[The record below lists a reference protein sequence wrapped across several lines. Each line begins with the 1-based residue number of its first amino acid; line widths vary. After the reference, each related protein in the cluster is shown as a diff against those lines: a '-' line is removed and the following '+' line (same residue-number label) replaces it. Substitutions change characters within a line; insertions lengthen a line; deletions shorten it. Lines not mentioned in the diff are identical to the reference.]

1 MNNALLYLGGLL
13 VVVLAALFSVPFF
26 IDWNGYRGV
35 FEEEASKVL
44 GRDVRVGGAVN
55 LRLLPTPYVRFEKV
69 RLADT
74 TGQTGE
80 PFVRAESFTMWLA
93 GPALLRGVLEAN
105 EVELNRPV
113 LSLVIDDQGSGNWST
128 LHLKTGALPFVPKN
142 VALRSVKLIE
152 GTVAIYGA
160 QSAVISRIE
169 SINGELSADALAGP
183 YKYKGAAKWSG
194 EDHEIKFATTEP
206 ASDGSYRIKA
216 NVRSLVSQSNY
227 TFDGGLADL
236 SGKPKYDGDLTA
248 KFTLPPVD
256 GEKQAPAATEG
267 NGIDLK
273 AKVTGN
279 SQGVKL
285 DDINISFDNAAEPQL
300 LTGTA
305 ASTWGA
311 AEPRMETVLSAKWLD
326 LDRLAGAGEGGAS
339 FQRIEQIGLGFIRS
353 LAGNGAAS
361 AKVTIDQVK
370 IGGETAGGLNIDA
383 ERSGGVVT
391 LKDLRAGLPGGSR
404 LNISGQLKDDN
415 GSDNF
420 DGQVLVH
427 GGNLARFIGWAAKSG
442 SVIDIKAD
450 GPFSVEGRL
459 IAGDKR
465 FEFTQAKAEISGQ
478 PLSGEVRFSDDGRR
492 RVAIAIEAARVDTAL
507 LFPTKAAEIENE
519 IRMALGLQHG
529 ATAEPTKDA
538 PSATTD
544 PSDVSLRLLAS
555 ELKTGTQTF
564 RNVDATLAFEAG
576 EFRVPRAKFTAASG
590 LGVVFEARVKNAA
603 HEPKG
608 TLAYEFNAQSPD
620 AMKDM
625 AAMTG
630 VSDVFNIERLQAL
643 QPARLAG
650 LVRLGERGK
659 GAADVTFGGVVKGA
673 RVSGRAELDGGLAR
687 WRTAPSRITANGVA
701 PDLAAVLVAFGAD
714 TSQPSATA
722 ARPATF
728 SFASS
733 GTIATGAKTV
743 ADIKSPGLETDFN
756 GNSVWPEAAKLS
768 LNGNVTIKARDFAE
782 VLSLAGVAIPGGLAA
797 TALEGVIAVADK
809 DGLLTLTSRQMTA
822 GAVKLRGQVSI
833 KHPPAGNAIV
843 TADIVAGQLKV
854 ASLLAVVLDKPAVVA
869 AAAPSAHILATAWPE
884 QQFNFD
890 ALKSV
895 EGDIKLGFSSLE
907 LEPGLATRA
916 GAMKINFKPGK
927 ISVSG
932 LSAEALGGKLDAA
945 TELEKTPGGVTMS
958 ATLKIAGAALEMLN
972 QKSKGRAG
980 LDLAVT
986 GRAQSPATLIAQ
998 LTGQG
1003 AASLEAASHPGPNTF
1018 DVAVTSAAILGGKL
1032 PNEPEI
1038 IRDELVA
1045 ALTNSQVQSGTRT
1058 MQVSVVDGAA
1068 RIAPFEI
1075 DSKDGKTVVT
1085 TTADLSSLA
1094 VDSAWAVAALV
1105 PPPPIVP
1112 GTVSD
1117 WSPAPKGP
1125 LAPVSVVYVGRLA
1138 DLAHLDVKV
1147 DPTELQR
1154 ELTVRQM
1161 ERNVEELERLRRRDE
1176 DRVKRELDRRKAFE
1190 AERAAAAAAKAPPA
1204 APALPPAAATPAPLP
1219 PAAEKLPPVLPES
1232 NGTATNNAAPA
1243 DGSSGAA
1250 VQYNTQAGA
1259 PDGSTGTT
1267 PPVQTQ
1273 TQSETSTQ
1281 TPTGAASSATVSKQQ
1296 IEIIPDVP
1304 LAGTD
1309 NRSPVPRPAAASRP
1323 PAGRS
1328 RQSRTSS
1335 DEMLRSL
1342 GGTP

>member
-128 LHLKTGALPFVPKN
+128 LHLKPGALPFVPKN

-160 QSAVISRIE
+160 QSAAISRIE

-183 YKYKGAAKWSG
+183 YKFKGAAKWSG
-194 EDHEIKFATTEP
+194 ENHDIKFATTEP

-216 NVRSLVSQSNY
+216 NVRSFASQANY
-227 TFDGGLADL
+227 AFDGGLADL
-236 SGKPKYDGDLTA
+236 SSKPKFDGDLTA
-248 KFTLPPVD
+248 RFSLPPVD
-256 GEKQAPAATEG
+256 GEKPGAAQAEAG
-267 NGIDLK
+267 GVDLK

-279 SQGVKL
+279 SQGAKL
-285 DDINISFDNAAEPQL
+285 DDINISFDNSAEPQL

-305 ASTWGA
+305 SATWAG
-311 AEPRMETVLSAKWLD
+311 EPRMETALSAKWLD
-326 LDRLAGAGEGGAS
+326 LDRLAGAAEGGAS
-339 FQRIEQIGLGFIRS
+339 FQRVEQIGLGFIRS
-353 LAGNGAAS
+353 LAGDGAAS
-361 AKVTIDQVK
+361 AKVVIEQVK
-370 IGGETAGGLNIDA
+370 IGGETAGGLTIDA
-383 ERSGGVVT
+383 ERTGGLVT
-391 LKDLRAGLPGGSR
+391 LKELRAGLPGGSR

-415 GSDNF
+415 GSNNF

-427 GGNLARFIGWAAKSG
+427 GGNLARFVAWAAKSG
-442 SVIDIKAD
+442 SPIDVKAE

-465 FEFTQAKAEISGQ
+465 FEFTDARAEISGQ

-507 LFPTKAAEIENE
+507 LFPTKAQEIENE
-519 IRMALGLQHG
+519 IRMALGLQP
-529 ATAEPTKDA
+529 ASSIEAVKAP
-538 PSATTD
+538 PSAAGD
-544 PSDVSLRLLAS
+544 QSDVSLRLLAS

-576 EFRVPRAKFTAASG
+576 EFRVPRAKFTANSG

-608 TLAYEFNAQSPD
+608 TLAYEFNAQSAE

-630 VSDVFNIERLQAL
+630 VSDIFSGDRLQAL
-643 QPARLAG
+643 SPTRVAG
-650 LVRLGERGK
+650 LVRLGERGN

-673 RVSGRAELDGGLAR
+673 HVSGRAELDGGLAK
-687 WRTAPSRITANGVA
+687 WRSAPSRMTVNGSA
-701 PDLAAVLVAFGAD
+701 PDLLAVLTALGAD
-714 TSQPSATA
+714 TSQPTASA

-733 GTIATGAKTV
+733 GTVATGAKTI
-743 ADIKSPGLETDFN
+743 ADIKSQGLETNFS
-756 GNSVWPEAAKLS
+756 GNMVWPATDKLS
-768 LNGNVTIKARDFAE
+768 LNGTVNIKTRDLAE
-782 VLSLAGVAIPGGLAA
+782 VLSFAGISATGGVTA
-797 TALEGVIAVADK
+797 TGLEGAISVSDK
-809 DGLLTLTSRQMTA
+809 GGLLTLSSRQLTA
-822 GAVKLRGQVSI
+822 GAVKFRGQASI
-833 KHPPAGNAIV
+833 KRQPSGNSV
-843 TADIVAGQLKV
+843 VSADIVAGQVKV
-854 ASLLAVVLDKPAVVA
+854 ASLLSVVLDKAGA
-869 AAAPSAHILATAWPE
+869 ASATNSAHVLATAWPE

-907 LEPGLATRA
+907 LEPGLATHA
-916 GAMKINFKPGK
+916 GSMKIKFSPAK
-927 ISVSG
+927 ISVTD
-932 LSAEALGGKLDAA
+932 LSAEALGGKLDGA
-945 TELEKTPGGVTMS
+945 TDFEKTPGGVTMS
-958 ATLKIAGAALEMLN
+958 GSLKIAGASLAALS

-980 LDLAVT
+980 LELAFS
-986 GRAQSPATLIAQ
+986 GRAPSPATLVAQ

-1003 AASLEAASHPGPNTF
+1003 QAFLEDASHPGPVAA
-1018 DVAVTSAAILGGKL
+1018 DVAVTSDAILGGKL
-1032 PNEPEI
+1032 PNETDI

-1045 ALTNSQVQSGTRT
+1045 ALINSRVQSGTHT
-1058 MQVSVVDGAA
+1058 IPVSVVDGAA

-1075 DSKDGKTVVT
+1075 VSKDGKTTVT

-1094 VDSAWAVAALV
+1094 VDSAWQVAALV
-1105 PPPPIVP
+1105 PPPQFVP
-1112 GTVSD
+1112 GTVQD
-1117 WSPAPKGP
+1117 WTPAPKGP
-1125 LAPVSVVYVGRLA
+1125 LAPVSIVYAGRLA

-1161 ERNVEELERLRRRDE
+1161 ERNVEELERLRRKDE
-1176 DRVKRELDRRKAFE
+1176 DRVKRELERRKAFE
-1190 AERAAAAAAKAPPA
+1190 AERAAAVAASAAAKALPPAGAQRVPAPPA
-1204 APALPPAAATPAPLP
+1204 AS
-1219 PAAEKLPPVLPES
+1219 EKLPPVLPES
-1232 NGTATNNAAPA
+1232 NGTANSTGAVSVE
-1243 DGSSGAA
+1243 GSSADSGGSAGG
-1250 VQYNTQAGA
+1250 QYKTQAGA
-1259 PDGSTGTT
+1259 PDSAGGGA
-1267 PPVQTQ
+1267 PAPVQGNQGTAP
-1273 TQSETSTQ
+1273 SV
-1281 TPTGAASSATVSKQQ
+1281 PIIKQQ
-1296 IEIIPDVP
+1296 IEIIPDAPV
-1304 LAGTD
+1304 AGAE
-1309 NRSPVPRPAAASRP
+1309 NRSQVPRPAAAPRP

-1328 RQSRTSS
+1328 QRQSRTSS

-1342 GGTP
+1342 GGNP

>member
-128 LHLKTGALPFVPKN
+128 LHLKPGALPFVPKN
-142 VALRSVKLIE
+142 VTLRSVKLIE

-183 YKYKGAAKWSG
+183 YKFKGAAKWSG
-194 EDHEIKFATTEP
+194 EDHDVKFATTEP
-206 ASDGSYRIKA
+206 ASDGSYHIKA

-227 TFDGGLADL
+227 AFEGSLADL

-248 KFTLPPVD
+248 RFTLPPVD
-256 GEKQAPAATEG
+256 GEKLSTAAAEG

-279 SQGVKL
+279 AQGAKL

-311 AEPRMETVLSAKWLD
+311 AEPRMETALSAKWLD

-361 AKVTIDQVK
+361 AKIAIDQVK

-383 ERSGGVVT
+383 ERSGGLVT
-391 LKDLRAGLPGGSR
+391 LKELRAGLPGGSR

-415 GSDNF
+415 GSDSF

-427 GGNLARFIGWAAKSG
+427 GANLARFVAWAAKSG
-442 SVIDIKAD
+442 SPIDVKAD

-459 IAGDKR
+459 IAGEKR
-465 FEFTQAKAEISGQ
+465 FEFTEAKAEISGQ
-478 PLSGEVRFSDDGRR
+478 PLSGELRFSDDGHR

-529 ATAEPTKDA
+529 ASAEPAKDA
-538 PSATTD
+538 PVAAAD
-544 PSDVSLRLLAS
+544 PPDVSLRLLAS

-603 HEPKG
+603 REPKG
-608 TLAYEFNAQSPD
+608 TLAYEFNAQSAE

-630 VSDVFNIERLQAL
+630 VSDVFNIDRLQAL

-659 GAADVTFGGVVKGA
+659 GAADISFGGLVKGA
-673 RVSGRAELDGGLAR
+673 RVSGRAEFDGGLAK
-687 WRTAPSRITANGVA
+687 WRIAPSRITANGVA
-701 PDLAAVLVAFGAD
+701 PDLVALLAAFGAD
-714 TSQPSATA
+714 ASQPAVTA
-722 ARPATF
+722 ARSATF

-733 GTIATGAKTV
+733 GTISTGARTV
-743 ADIKSPGLETDFN
+743 AEIRTVGLETDFN
-756 GNSVWPEAAKLS
+756 GNSVWPEAAKFG
-768 LNGNVTIKARDFAE
+768 LNGNVNIKARDLAE
-782 VLSLAGVAIPGGLAA
+782 VLSLAGVPAPGGIAA
-797 TALEGVIAVADK
+797 TALEGGIAITEK
-809 DGLLTLTSRQMTA
+809 DGLLTLASRQLTA
-822 GAVKLRGQVSI
+822 GTVKLRGQASI
-833 KHPPAGNAIV
+833 KRQPSGNAVV

-854 ASLLAVVLDKPAVVA
+854 ASLLSVVLDKPEAPA
-869 AAAPSAHILATAWPE
+869 ASATPSGHVLATAWPE

-907 LEPGLATRA
+907 LEPGLTTRA
-916 GAMKINFKPGK
+916 GAMKIKFSPAK
-927 ISVSG
+927 ISITDLV
-932 LSAEALGGKLDAA
+932 AEALGGKLDAA
-945 TELEKTPGGVTMS
+945 TELDKTPGGVTMS
-958 ATLKIAGAALEMLN
+958 ATLKIAGASLEMLSR
-972 QKSKGRAG
+972 KSKGRAG
-980 LDLAVT
+980 LELAVT
-986 GRAQSPATLIAQ
+986 GRAPSPATLIAQ
-998 LTGQG
+998 LAGRG
-1003 AASLEAASHPGPNTF
+1003 SASLEAASHPGPVAA
-1018 DVAVTSAAILGGKL
+1018 DVAVTSDAVLSGRL
-1032 PNEPEI
+1032 PNEPDI
-1038 IRDELVA
+1038 IRNELEA
-1045 ALTNSQVQSGTRT
+1045 ALTNSQVRSGTRT
-1058 MQVSVVDGAA
+1058 MAVSVVDGAA

-1075 DSKDGKTVVT
+1075 EAKDGKATVT

-1094 VDSAWAVAALV
+1094 VDSAWAIAALV
-1105 PPPPIVP
+1105 PPPQLPPGSVP
-1112 GTVSD
+1112 D
-1117 WSPAPKGP
+1117 WTPAPKGP
-1125 LAPVSVVYVGRLA
+1125 LAPVSIVYVGRLA

-1161 ERNVEELERLRRRDE
+1161 ERNVEELERLRRKDE
-1176 DRVKRELDRRKAFE
+1176 DRVKRELDRRKAIE
-1190 AERAAAAAAKAPPA
+1190 AERAAAAAAKASPA
-1204 APALPPAAATPAPLP
+1204 PVPAAAQPAPAP
-1219 PAAEKLPPVLPES
+1219 AATPPAPAAEKLPPVLPES
-1232 NGTATNNAAPA
+1232 NGTANINVAPA
-1243 DGSSGAA
+1243 NGSSGAP
-1250 VQYNTQAGA
+1250 VQYNTQGGA
-1259 PDGSTGTT
+1259 PEGSQGAAPAPAQSPIQTGT
-1267 PPVQTQ
+1267 
-1273 TQSETSTQ
+1273 
-1281 TPTGAASSATVSKQQ
+1281 ASSSPVLKQQ

-1304 LAGTD
+1304 LAGTE

-1335 DEMLRSL
+1335 DEMQRLL